1 MGKAVKPLKAV
12 VGAVVGFAIGGP
24 AGAIAGAALFGTKAG
39 EKLLNKVFDFV
50 LSPFMP
56 SIPSMDAGQEA
67 ERQQGVLFTRQGSI
81 QQIPVVYGYRK
92 VGSVIT
98 FAETGATKNKY
109 LYVAYVFSE
118 GLVEG
123 LREVYIDDWLLPV
136 DQVGQLNAGSLVTV
150 NADRYK
156 DRVQLRWFPGVYYA
170 NPRSSTL
177 GATVKGDIF
186 AEAPSFTSDMN
197 YNGLAVLFARY
208 EWKDIVTPAD
218 ADANPFT
225 GSIPEVQVSI
235 LGKRVASLLV
245 DSTET
250 SNYDANI
257 VRYSTNPAECLLDYL
272 RNPRYGKGLLNS
284 DIDWSSWK
292 KAARKCN
299 QTVTYVASGIQG
311 PILTMN
317 MVLDTSAPIMNNT
330 KTLLTNFRG
339 YMPYVQGKYKLRI
352 EDAGNDDD
360 ILSGSATIVYTFTK
374 DDIIGGLTFTGIDKS
389 NKYNVVEITYVDP
402 DQKFSNQT
410 VVYPETEAE
419 RQRYIDLD
427 GGRENKYS
435 TTMSGITNY
444 AIAKDFARL
453 IFNKQREQD
462 TCALT
467 VTGKGFDLEPGDCIR
482 IQSNLLNFGT
492 DPWRVVTLS
501 INNDMTVDL
510 GCVRNPDN
518 IYPYVRVGEED
529 YVLPTYI
536 PKGSIIY
543 YPSSDNRIPL
553 GLVPPTFAVFPPS
566 TEIITPLPTNPNPT
580 NPNAPEGGGVGGGEP
595 PGGTTNPGTPT
606 PTPTPPTN
614 VTPTPVPPPAPFS
627 AVLTLKSSRA
637 VAQTSGGF
645 FYYLTFTQPTDGVYA
660 YSILWYRENI
670 YAPWVEIKNETRPG
684 AGGEIPFTIGP
695 RPAGNYEFYVRCFAS
710 NGDGSTF
717 VTQGN
722 ISVPP
727 NAAEQNQNLT
737 GIAAATVAGPFTG
750 WTLPASQA
758 PATPRYDDDIDLL
771 EIRPKLVA
779 GAIQNPRRMSVTINQ
794 ITNTASRVTN
804 YNIDGVRIYYKY
816 SADQYYSFEDFRFE
830 TVSPQY
836 YPGQKLQFDLAGDFG
851 VAGTTNIQL
860 YDFIVRLTYKDG
872 KSALKQLGPARAPVE
887 LSPLGSNNFVAF
899 GTTSVIAR
907 VNSLAIPTGS
917 TIPTTDQDPNKAYA
931 TGADILPNI
940 FSITANPS
948 VSTITWQFNFPT
960 TNVTRFRGYKLRW
973 REVVPGSQAAYNTA
987 DIGVVVEET
996 TGRIIYTLNS
1006 SQYQHGK
1013 TYEWAVTAQ
1022 YSPIGSPNP
1031 IDCTNTLYTKGYL
1044 IPFGNQIGNL
1054 YDRFGFASTLTT
1066 VALGNLVT
1074 AFPALPTIVAK
1085 SWTKI
1090 QPRPAVIDGTGVNP
1104 NVLYAQADSSDV
1116 YRSGTNYYI
1125 NRYYRLRFSA
1135 PSSGYNQLVVYRR
1148 VYDNN
1153 GAQRSTATTVARYFG
1168 LGAWEKTVI
1177 SMPAADADGFRTVYL
1192 RGPIDPNVFNRDYEV
1207 VGGAGQF
1214 QRFYGST
1221 GVYPDGFGTK
1231 VTDVFPYYGAGNTDP
1246 NSSSIR
1252 WVEYLFVL
1260 ANSGV
1265 EQTKALRLRDFFAFT
1280 SGSSYKTEVEGFGVS
1295 NVTNNQIV
1303 NTTDYNGYPAGLKRN
1318 LNEALVNA
1326 SSGNIV
1332 NAKLNVGS
1340 GLPSYPEGSFA
1351 TPNTTTNRASWTV
1364 VINSLTESG
1373 LTIY

>member
-1 MGKAVKPLKAV
+1 MGWFSSLVGGVVGFFIGGP
-12 VGAVVGFAIGGP
+12 VGAVIG
-24 AGAIAGAALFGTKAG
+24 AGIGATKVG
-39 EKLLNKVFDFV
+39 EKIVNTVLDFV
-50 LSPFMP
+50 TQPFMP
-56 SIPSMDAGQEA
+56 NIPDVGAGGNEA
-67 ERQQGVLFTRQGSI
+67 DRQQGVLVQRTGSV
-81 QQIPVVYGYRK
+81 QQIPVIYGYRK
-92 VGSVIT
+92 TAGVVT
-98 FAETGATKNKY
+98 FAETGATNNKY

-123 LREVYIDDWLLPV
+123 LREVFIDDWLLPV
-136 DQVGQLNAGSLVTV
+136 DQVGQLNAGQLVTV

-156 DRVQLRWFPGVYYA
+156 DRVQLRWFPGVYYT

-177 GATVKGDIF
+177 GTTVKGDIF
-186 AEAPSFTSDMN
+186 SEAPSFVNTMN

-208 EWKDIVTPAD
+208 EWKEIKTQAD
-218 ADANPFT
+218 QDSNPF
-225 GSIPEVQVSI
+225 GGNIPEVQVSL

-250 SNYDANI
+250 SDYDANI
-257 VRYSTNPAECLLDYL
+257 IRYSTNPAECLLDYL
-272 RNPRYGKGLLNS
+272 RNPRYGKGLINA
-284 DIDWSSWK
+284 DIDWSTWK

-317 MVLDTSAPIMNNT
+317 MVLDTNSTLMSNT
-330 KTLLTNFRG
+330 KMMLQNFRA

-360 ILSGSATIVYTFTK
+360 ILSGSATIVQTFTK
-374 DDIIGGLTFTGIDKS
+374 DDIVSDITFNSIERS
-389 NKYNVVEITYVDP
+389 AKYNVVSVTYVDP

-419 RQRYIDLD
+419 RQIYIDRD
-427 GGRENKYS
+427 GGRENKYEV
-435 TTMSGITNY
+435 TYGGITNY

-453 IFNKQREQD
+453 VFNKQRRQESCVF
-462 TCALT
+462 TATSKALE
-467 VTGKGFDLEPGDCIR
+467 LEPGDCIR
-482 IQSNLLNFGT
+482 IQSNILNFGT
-492 DPWRVVTLS
+492 DPWRIVSFKV
-501 INNDMTVDL
+501 NNDMTVDL
-510 GCVRNPDN
+510 GCVRNPDD

-606 PTPTPPTN
+606 PTPTPDTN
-614 VTPTPVPPPAPFS
+614 VTPTPVPPPPAFS
-627 AVLTLKSSRA
+627 AVLTLKNSRA
-637 VAQTSGGF
+637 VAQSSGGF
-645 FYYLTFTQPTDGVYA
+645 YYYLTFTQPADGLYS

-684 AGGEIPFTIGP
+684 SGGEIPFTIGP

-727 NAAEQNQNLT
+727 NAAELNPSLT
-737 GIAAATVAGPFTG
+737 GIATAGTVQVTSG
-750 WTLPASQA
+750 WTVPASQA

-771 EIRPKLVA
+771 EIRPKLVT

-794 ITNTASRVTN
+794 ITNTVSRVTN

-836 YPGQKLQFDLAGDFG
+836 YPGRQLQFDLAGDFG
-851 VAGTTNIQL
+851 VAGTTNIQN

-887 LSPLGSNNFVAF
+887 LFTGSNNFISV
-899 GTTSVIAR
+899 GTGAGAVAR
-907 VNSLAIPTGS
+907 VSSLAITAGS

-931 TGADILPNI
+931 SGADILPNI
-940 FSITANPS
+940 FSITASPS

-960 TNVTRFRGYKLRW
+960 TNVTKFRGYKLRW
-973 REVVPGSQAAYNTA
+973 REVIPGSQAAYNTA
-987 DIGVVVEET
+987 DVGAVADASS
-996 TGRIIYTLNS
+996 GRIIYTLNN

-1090 QPRPAVIDGTGVNP
+1090 QPRPEVIDGTGVNA
-1104 NVLYAQADSSDV
+1104 NSNFATADSSDV

-1135 PSSGYNQLVVYRR
+1135 PSSGYNQLVIYRR
-1148 VYDNN
+1148 VFDTN
-1153 GAQRSTATTVARYFG
+1153 GAQRSNLTTVARYFG

-1177 SMPAADADGFRTVYL
+1177 TMPTADADGFRTVHL
-1192 RGPIDPNVFNRDYEV
+1192 RGPIDPNVFDRNYQLV
-1207 VGGAGQF
+1207 AGATQF
-1214 QRFYGST
+1214 QSFYGPS
-1221 GVYPDGFGTK
+1221 GSYPANITTK

-1246 NSSSIR
+1246 NSTSGR
-1252 WVEYLFVL
+1252 WVEYLIVL

-1265 EQTKALRLRDFFAFT
+1265 EETKALRLRDFFAFT
-1280 SGSSYKTEVEGFGVS
+1280 RGASYITEVEGFGVS

-1303 NTTDYNGYPAGLKRN
+1303 LTTDYNTYPNGYKRN
-1318 LNEALVNA
+1318 INEALVNA
-1326 SSGNIV
+1326 TAGNIA
-1332 NAKLNVGS
+1332 NAKLNVGQQ
-1340 GLPSYPEGSFA
+1340 PSYPEGYFG
-1351 TPNTTTNRASWTV
+1351 TPNTTNNRASFSV

>member
-1 MGKAVKPLKAV
+1 MSRAVKAVA
-12 VGAVVGFAIGGP
+12 GAIVGFAIGGP

-98 FAETGATKNKY
+98 FAETGSSNNKY

-123 LREVYIDDWLLPV
+123 LREVFIDDWLLPV
-136 DQVGQLNAGSLVTV
+136 DQVGQLNAGQLVTV

-156 DRVQLRWFPGVYYA
+156 DRVQLRWFPGVYYT

-177 GATVKGDIF
+177 GSTVKGDIF
-186 AEAPSFTSDMN
+186 SEAPSFTSDMN

-208 EWKDIVTPAD
+208 EWRDIKTQAD
-218 ADANPFT
+218 SDNNPFT

-235 LGKRVASLLV
+235 LGKRVASLLT
-245 DSTET
+245 DTTET
-250 SNYDANI
+250 VNYDQNAI
-257 VRYSTNPAECLLDYL
+257 RYSTNPAECLLDYL
-272 RNPRYGKGLLNS
+272 RNPRYGKGLLNT
-284 DIDWSSWK
+284 DIDYTTWK

-389 NKYNVVEITYVDP
+389 NKYNVIEIVYVDP

-419 RQRYIDLD
+419 RQTYIDLD

-435 TTMSGITNY
+435 TTLSGITNY
-444 AIAKDFARL
+444 AIAKDMARL

-492 DPWRVVTLS
+492 DPWRIITLS
-501 INNDMTVDL
+501 INNDMSVDL
-510 GCVRNPDN
+510 GCVRNPDA

-529 YVLPTYI
+529 FVLPTYI

-543 YPSSDNRIPL
+543 FPSSDNRIPL

-566 TEIITPLPTNPNPT
+566 TEIITPLPTNPTPT
-580 NPNAPEGGGVGGGEP
+580 NPEAPGGGGVGGGSPNGETAGP
-595 PGGTTNPGTPT
+595 VTVTPT
-606 PTPTPPTN
+606 VPVPPVNVVPTPP
-614 VTPTPVPPPAPFS
+614 PPPPAFS
-627 AVLTLKSSRA
+627 AVLKLKNSRA
-637 VAQTSGGF
+637 VAQSSGGF
-645 FYYLTFTQPTDGVYA
+645 YYYLTFTQPTDALYSYA
-660 YSILWYRENI
+660 ILWYRENI

-684 AGGEIPFTIGP
+684 AGGDIPFTIGP
-695 RPAGNYEFYVRCFAS
+695 RPAGNYEFYVRCFAA

-717 VTQGN
+717 VSQGN

-737 GIAAATVAGPFTG
+737 GIAGANIAGPFTG
-750 WTLPASQA
+750 WTLPASQV
-758 PATPRYDDDIDLL
+758 PASARYDDDIDLL

-779 GAIQNPRRMSVTINQ
+779 GAIQNPRRMTVTINQ
-794 ITNTASRVTN
+794 ITNTVSRVTN

-816 SADQYYSFEDFRFE
+816 SADTYYSFEDFKFE
-830 TVSPQY
+830 TLSPSY
-836 YPGQKLQFDLAGDFG
+836 YPGKSVTFDLAGDFG
-851 VAGTTNIQL
+851 LAGTTNIQL
-860 YDFIVRLTYKDG
+860 YDFIVRLIYKDG
-872 KSALKQLGPARAPVE
+872 KSALKQLGSARGPVE
-887 LSPLGSNNFVAF
+887 QFIGSNNFISL
-899 GTTSVIAR
+899 GTGASAAGRIS
-907 VNSLAIPTGS
+907 SLPIPVGS
-917 TIPTTDQDPNKAYA
+917 TIPTTDQDPNKAYT
-931 TGADILPNI
+931 TGADLLPNI
-940 FSITANPS
+940 FSIKANPS
-948 VSTITWQFNFPT
+948 TSTITWQFNFPT
-960 TNVTRFRGYKLRW
+960 TNVTKFRGYKLRF
-973 REVVPGSQAAYNTA
+973 REVIPGSQAAFITV
-987 DIGVVVEET
+987 DIGARPDESS
-996 TGRIIYTLNS
+996 GRIIYTLNS

-1013 TYEWAVTAQ
+1013 TYEWAVTSQ
-1022 YSPIGSPNP
+1022 YSPPGDP

-1044 IPFGNQIGNL
+1044 IPFGDYTDNH
-1054 YDRFGFASTLTT
+1054 YDRFGFSTILTT

-1074 AFPALPTIVAK
+1074 AFPAIPVIVAK

-1090 QPRPAVIDGTGVNP
+1090 QPRPEVITGEGISDIST
-1104 NVLYAQADSSDV
+1104 YASASSADI
-1116 YRSGTNYYI
+1116 YKTGNNYYI
-1125 NRYYRLRFSA
+1125 NRYYKLRFSA
-1135 PSSGYNQLVVYRR
+1135 PSSGYNQLVIYRR
-1148 VYDNN
+1148 VYDTV
-1153 GAQRSTATTVARYFG
+1153 GAQRTTATQQARYFG

-1177 SMPAADADGFRTVYL
+1177 TLPTADADGFRTVHV
-1192 RGPIDPNVFNRDYEV
+1192 RGAIDPNLFSRNYEV
-1207 VGGAGQF
+1207 TAGETLYQTYYGASGSYPGGGGGQ
-1214 QRFYGST
+1214 
-1221 GVYPDGFGTK
+1221 VNDI
-1231 VTDVFPYYGAGNTDP
+1231 FPYYGAGNTDP
-1246 NSSSIR
+1246 NGSSTR

-1260 ANSGV
+1260 ANSGT
-1265 EQTKALRLRDFFAFT
+1265 EQTKALRLRDFYAFT
-1280 SGSSYKTEVEGFGVS
+1280 RGSSYKTEVEGFGVS

-1303 NTTDYNGYPAGLKRN
+1303 NTTDYNTFINGYKRN

-1326 SSGNIV
+1326 SSGNIA
-1332 NAKLNVGS
+1332 NTKLHVGT
-1340 GLPSYPEGSFA
+1340 YPFYPQGRA
-1351 TPNTTTNRASWTV
+1351 GTPNQTV
-1364 VINSLTESG
+1364 SQGTVNIFLNTLSESG

>member
-1 MGKAVKPLKAV
+1 MSRTAKAVA
-12 VGAVVGFAIGGP
+12 GGIVGFVIGGP
-24 AGAIAGAALFGTKAG
+24 AGAIAGAALFGTRAG

-67 ERQQGVLFTRQGSI
+67 ERQQGVLFTRQGSV

-123 LREVYIDDWLLPV
+123 LREVFIDDWLLPV
-136 DQVGQLNAGSLVTV
+136 DQVGQLNAGQLVTV

-156 DRVQLRWFPGVYYA
+156 DRVQLRWFPGVYYS
-170 NPRSSTL
+170 NPRTSTL

-186 AEAPSFTSDMN
+186 AEAPSFTADMN

-208 EWKDIVTPAD
+208 EWKEIVTPAD
-218 ADANPFT
+218 ADNNPFT
-225 GSIPEVQVSI
+225 GSIPEVQVSM
-235 LGKRVASLLV
+235 LGKRVASLLTNT
-245 DSTET
+245 TET
-250 SNYDANI
+250 VNYDQNA

-272 RNPRYGKGLLNS
+272 RNPRYGKGLVNN
-284 DIDWSSWK
+284 DIDWTTWK
-292 KAARKCN
+292 QAARKCN

-317 MVLDTSAPIMNNT
+317 MVVDTSVPLMNNT
-330 KTLLTNFRG
+330 KTLLTNFRA

-352 EDAGNDDD
+352 EDAGNETD

-374 DDIIGGLTFTGIDKS
+374 DDIMGGISYTGIDKS
-389 NKYNVVEITYVDP
+389 NKYNVVEVVYVDP

-435 TTMSGITNY
+435 TVLSGITNY
-444 AIAKDFARL
+444 AIAKDMARL

-482 IQSNLLNFGT
+482 IQSNILNFGT
-492 DPWRVVTLS
+492 DPWRIVTMS

-510 GCVRNPDN
+510 GCVRNPDD

-529 YVLPTYI
+529 FVLPTYI

-543 YPSSDNRIPL
+543 FPSSDNRIPL
-553 GLVPPTFAVFPPS
+553 GLVPPTYAVFPPS
-566 TEIITPLPTNPNPT
+566 TEVITPLPTNPTPT
-580 NPNAPEGGGVGGGEP
+580 NPDAPGGGGVGGGPDSGPVTAP
-595 PGGTTNPGTPT
+595 PVTPV
-606 PTPTPPTN
+606 PPTN
-614 VTPTPVPPPAPFS
+614 VTPTPPPPPPAFS
-627 AVLTLKSSRA
+627 AVLTLKNSRA
-637 VAQTSGGF
+637 VAQSSGGF
-645 FYYLTFTQPTDGVYA
+645 YYYLTFTQPADGVYSYA
-660 YSILWYRENI
+660 ILWYRENVF
-670 YAPWVEIKNETRPG
+670 APWVEIKNETRPG
-684 AGGEIPFTIGP
+684 SGGEIPFTIGP
-695 RPAGNYEFYVRCFAS
+695 RPAGNYEFYVRAFAS

-717 VTQGN
+717 VTNGT

-737 GIAAATVAGPFTG
+737 GIATAGTVQVTSG
-750 WTLPASQA
+750 WTVPASQT

-779 GAIQNPRRMSVTINQ
+779 GVIQNPRRMSVTINQ
-794 ITNTASRVTN
+794 ITNTVSRVTN

-816 SADQYYSFEDFRFE
+816 STDTYYSFEDFKFE
-830 TVSPQY
+830 TQSPQY
-836 YPGQKLQFDLAGDFG
+836 YPGRQLQFDLAGDFG
-851 VAGTTNIQL
+851 VAGTTNIQN
-860 YDFIVRLTYKDG
+860 YDFIVRLLYKDG
-872 KSALKQLGPARAPVE
+872 KSALKQQGPARAPVE
-887 LSPLGSNNFVAF
+887 LFTGTNNFIAV
-899 GTTSVIAR
+899 GTGAAAAAR
-907 VNSLAIPTGS
+907 VSSLSIPTGFS
-917 TIPTTDQDPNKAYA
+917 IATTDQDPNKTYA
-931 TGADILPNI
+931 SGADLLPNI
-940 FSITANPS
+940 FSVTASPS
-948 VSTITWQFNFPT
+948 ASTITWQFNYPT
-960 TNVTRFRGYKLRW
+960 TNVTRFRGYKLRF
-973 REVVPGSQAAYNTA
+973 REVVPGTQAAFTTV
-987 DIGVVVEET
+987 DIGAVPEAS

-1013 TYEWAVTAQ
+1013 TYEWAVTSQ
-1022 YSPIGSPNP
+1022 YSNAGVVT
-1031 IDCTNTLYTKGYL
+1031 DCTNTLYTKGML
-1044 IPFGNQIGNL
+1044 IPFGVASASNL
-1054 YDRFGFASTLTT
+1054 YDQFGFTTILTT

-1074 AFPALPTIVAK
+1074 AFPALPTIVAR

-1090 QPRPAVIDGTGVNP
+1090 QPRPEVIDGTGVTANT
-1104 NVLYAQADSSDV
+1104 LYATADSSDI
-1116 YRSGTNYYI
+1116 YRSGNNYFI

-1135 PSSGYNQLVVYRR
+1135 PSTGYNQLVIYRR

-1153 GAQRSTATTVARYFG
+1153 GAQRSTATTQARYFA

-1177 SMPAADADGFRTVYL
+1177 TLPSADADGFRTVHV
-1192 RGPIDPNVFNRDYEV
+1192 RGPIDPNLFNRNYEV
-1207 VGGAGQF
+1207 VAGATQF
-1214 QRFYGST
+1214 QSFYGPT
-1221 GVYPDGFGTK
+1221 GAYPGNIATK

-1246 NSSSIR
+1246 SSSSTR

-1260 ANSGV
+1260 ANSGT

-1280 SGSSYKTEVEGFGVS
+1280 RGTSYKTEVEGFGVS

-1326 SSGNIV
+1326 SSGNIS
-1332 NAKLNVGS
+1332 NNKLNVGFQ
-1340 GLPSYPEGSFA
+1340 PSFPEGYPSA
-1351 TPNTTTNRASWTV
+1351 PNTSTSRASWTV
-1364 VINSLTESG
+1364 VINTLSEDG
-1373 LTIY
+1373 KTIY